1 MPGTE
6 SRASSGFAAAVHLSC
21 FNTVE
26 VAVEGTA
33 TASAPEQQVM
43 KLPGDPWHGN
53 VLLSRGARKFTETD
67 EMPPQ
72 TQAGNELALANYGR
86 LHSAGSPLQI
96 PTELSGITI
105 PQIQALLAF
114 MQGMVQCWFGTFG
127 AECGLPLSFES
138 FNLYHAD
145 YWILQPATA
154 GAGGRGCSYV
164 ELVAESIEAQ
174 RPTWF
179 VSHAWKE
186 PIVLFLRCLLRH
198 AAVRDLRGDPAY
210 WVCAYANNQ
219 HALGD
224 AIPTDPRKSSFY
236 LAMMLCRGVL
246 LVLDAAA
253 TPFQRIWCCF
263 EEAIA
268 VENSA
273 KLFLDVAATSGD
285 MAHILTDGL
294 AGNEA
299 KLLPLLGLLA
309 KSRREEPF
317 PANLLEHG
325 LGVRIEIAEASREE
339 DKTRILNSIAF
350 PRAGTQALDEAPK
363 EEHDKYGAV
372 NRALRSHF
380 ALSSLYACYTR
391 DTDPSN
397 FLAAL
402 RVDAA
407 RLSVQL
413 SLTGCKHFRDAQMR
427 ALLAHLPRTLL
438 CLRLDLGHTGLQ
450 TIAVDGFCCQLRTLQ
465 LRFSG
470 ASLREA
476 VGIAAL
482 LDTAQASLLR
492 LELWFAALPMLEEL
506 NLSEALLKLRLEE
519 LSLHVQGCPKV
530 PQASKQALHNAAR
543 KLQSRDKDLQ
553 MWLCIEDAA
562 TWTQQLQA
570 LLPWDRIR
578 KLQGFQSSGSEK
590 GQSTRT
596 ESEINQ
602 DLPFPCSHGR
612 CPRFHANGYCDQHF
626 FCSLRRSAFKSFQE
640 ARCWSELALIFFV
653 QAAADI
659 ESRGLL
665 LLIMLS
671 LYPVLVFGVA
681 NVSGFSVS
689 SLSTLLLAL
698 LVASFAFASFRFDQM
713 QRAAREFSLSS
724 EAFYS
729 KVLED
734 DGHLSHTSLVFGVD
748 GEKYPSVDQVR
759 QETVSDLK
767 SSFLSARQ
775 HLPSFERA
783 VQEVVRAVD
792 AEGMEAR
799 LKCGDEALLASE
811 CQGAV
816 DILQYEIYCKD
827 ILHMRQTWNE
837 LSRAFQGEE
846 QPIRIVALRD
856 GFAEEDSKRRCC
868 EVVLCI
874 EGYFATVLLLERS
887 LDSAER
893 KLAGLCRMA
902 QNFGLLVEPRHSRGQ
917 ESKQEAKAKRSP
929 RPSLWLSIILGL
941 VRATA
946 LLCSGYFALQYSLR
960 YGPPELRE
968 SLPGLGALLKIQD
981 AEDRSW
987 FQAISLALPYAVL
1000 VLVFSHD
1007 LLRCRRR
1014 VSRRLKPSQ
1023 IIFERHFG
1031 VHGNC
1036 YVVKV
1041 ALIQIMTV
1049 LLQAFGKVPLLRGT
1063 VTFAMYQNISAA
1075 SVLKRCFWIFY
1086 VLLTFNSLFPSIL
1099 FVRPDSRWC
1108 RYGAAVMDVV
1118 MDLGYM
1124 LTYLLTVVT
1133 AMSELTLETA
1143 VRGNFGDAAE
1153 LDLSNS
1159 ISPTFAFPSDILQFL
1174 AVYISLAHTC
1184 CACRSVERARDLG
1197 SLGGLGESSVEPK
1210 QSKRPIIHRTVFP
1223 ACDGRLV
1230 LRCLKALYSPILLL
1244 VLFLLLRSPDMY
1256 PGHDFSCF
1264 PCRCSVCCSSIGW
1277 RLESCRLA
1285 AVLRQAELA
1294 LSGVHSIAQGAFDPL
1309 GCYVRRLS
1317 LSNHKLTSL
1326 PAKRF
1331 RHLSCL
1337 EALDLG
1343 RGRLERLEDE
1353 AFEGLAQL
1361 RLLSLSENKL
1371 ADLPTQVLKPL
1382 LGLEQLLL
1390 GGKSDKQGN
1399 VIVSGNQ
1406 LVSLPN
1412 FTQNPRLRVLDVS
1425 ENNLKNLEDATFS
1438 HLHRLRVLDLGR
1450 NNLLNVSDH
1459 TFAGLT
1465 SLQKLDLGSNKLEQ
1479 LPETVFQNLTSL
1491 QKLDLH
1497 SNKLAELPET
1507 VFQNLTSLETLYLGW
1522 NRLAELPQTVF
1533 QGLTSLE
1540 TLDLHENQLAELP
1553 ETVFQ
1558 GLTSLE
1564 MLDLRGNQLAEL
1576 PQTVFQGLTSLQML
1590 ERVFQ
1595 GLTSLESLDLS
1606 DNKLAELPETVFQ
1619 GLTSLEM
1626 LDLRGNQLAELPQ
1639 TVFQGLTSLETLDLH
1654 ENQLA
1659 ELPETVF
1666 QGLTSLERLDLSDNK
1681 LAELPETVFQG
1692 LTSLET
1698 LDLHWNQLQE
1708 LPETVFQALTSLETL
1723 ELFYSKLAEL
1733 PAAVFQGLTSLEMLG
1748 LRGNQLAEL
1757 PETVFQGLTSL
1768 KRLDLGSNYKLAE
1781 LPETVFQGLTS
1792 LETLDLS
1799 VNIKLAELPETVFQG
1814 LTSLETLELFYN
1826 KLAELPAAVFQG
1838 LTSLATLKLHDNKLA
1853 ELPEKV
1859 FHGLTSLETLELNS
1873 NNLAELPEKVF
1884 QGLTSLQVLELYSN
1898 QLAELPQRVFQGLTS
1913 LKMLHLGGNRLA
1925 QPVRRCVEAALSCE
1939 NCGAIIL
1946 RRQLLSWMSAAAL
1959 GILVAARLARAYS
1972 RWELVRFIVCREVLV
1987 QISRPQ
1993 SPESPQFMFCT
2004 GMLQTTA
2011 SEIRGGA
2018 VPGTESR
2025 AAGFAAAVRLSFSTT
2040 VDVAVEG
2047 TATASDVIAAV
2058 KAKLPGD
2065 PWHGN
2070 VLLSRGARKFTET
2083 DEMPPQTQ
2091 SGNELALANYGR
2103 LHSAGSPLQIP
2114 TELSGIT
2121 IPQIQALLA
2130 FMQGMVQC
2138 WSGTFGAEC
2147 GLPLSFECFNLYHAD
2162 YWILQPATA
2171 GAGGHGCSY
2180 VELVAESIEA
2190 QRPTWF
2196 VSHAWKE
2203 PIVLFLRCLLR
2214 HAAVRDLRGGPA
2226 YWVCAY
2232 ANNQHAL
2239 GDAIPRD
2246 PRKSS
2251 FYSAM
2256 MLCRGVLLV
2265 LDAAATPFQRIWCCF
2280 EEAIAVEN
2288 SAKLFLD
2295 VAATSGDV
2303 AHILTDGL
2311 AGKEAKLLPLLG
2323 LLAKSRREKLFPAN
2337 LLEHGLGVRIEI
2349 AEAFREEDK
2358 TRILNSIA
2366 FPRAGTQAL
2375 DEAPQEEHDKYGAVN
2390 RALRSHFALSSLYSC
2405 YAQDADPTNFLAA
2418 LRADVAR
2425 LSVQLSLTGCKY
2437 FRDAQMRALLA
2448 HLPRTLL
2455 CLRLDL
2461 GHTGLQTIAVDG
2473 FCCQLRTLQLRFS
2486 GASLREAGGIAA
2498 LLDTAQASLFHLELW
2513 FAALPMLEELNLSEA
2528 LLKLRLEELSLH
2540 VQGCPKVPQASKQAL
2555 HNAARKLQSRDK
2567 DLQMWLCIEDAATWT
2582 QQLEALLPKRSKPLH
2597 RLCFRGTASEK
2608 GQITRAESEINQD
2621 LPFPCSHGCCP
2632 RFHANLNGYCD
2643 EHFFCSLRR
2652 SVFKSFQ
2659 EARCWSELA
2668 LIFFVQAAADIES
2681 RGLLLLIL
2689 LSLYPVLVL
2698 GVANMSGFSVS
2709 SLSTLLLA
2717 LLIASF
2723 SFASFRFD
2731 QMQRAAREFSL
2742 SSEAFYSKVLEDD
2755 GHLSHTSLV
2764 FGIDGDKYPS
2774 VDQVRQETVS
2784 DLKPSFLSARQH
2796 LPNFESAV
2804 QKVVRAVDAEGME
2817 ARLKCG
2823 DEALRASECQGAVD
2837 ILQYEIYCKD
2847 ILHMR
2852 QTWNELSRAFQG
2864 EEQPIRIVALRDGF
2878 AEEDSKR
2885 RCCEVVLCI
2894 EGYFATVLLL
2904 ERSLDSAERKLAG
2917 LYRMAQNFGLLVEPR
2932 HSRGQESKQE
2942 AKAKRSPRPSL
2953 WLSIILGLVRATAL
2967 LCSGYFALQYF
2978 LRYGPPELRESL
2990 PGLRAL
2996 LKIKDAED
3004 RSWFQAISL
3013 ALPYAVLVL
3022 VFSYDLLRCRR
3033 RVSRRLKPSQIIFE
3047 RHFGVHGNCYVVKVA
3062 LIQIMTVLLQAFGK
3076 VPLLGGT
3083 VTFAMYQNVP
3093 AASVLKR
3100 CFWIFYALLT
3110 LNSLYPSIL
3119 FVRPDSRWCRYG
3131 AAVMD
3136 IGMDLG
3142 YMLTYLLTVV
3152 TAMSELTLETAVRGN
3167 FGDAEELDLSNSISP
3182 TFAFPSDILQFLAVY
3197 ISLAHTCCACRSVER
3212 AKDLGESSAELVEPK
3227 QSKRPIIHRTVF
3239 PARHGRL
3246 VLRCLKALYSPM
3258 LLLVLFLLLRSP
3270 DVYPGHS
3277 GDFSC
3282 FPCRCSQEARRLESC
3297 RLAAVLRQPELA
3309 LPGVH
3314 SIAQGAFDPLGCY
3327 VRRLSLA
3334 NNTLISL
3341 PAKRF
3346 RRLSCLEV
3354 LDLGRGHLEHLED
3367 EAFEGLAQLRLLSLS
3382 ENNITDLPTQV
3393 LKPLLGLEQLLL
3405 GGKTAKN
3412 GWGREIVRGNR
3423 LASLPDFTHN
3433 QWLEVLDVSKNEL
3446 TALKDGTF
3454 AQLHRL
3460 RVLDI
3465 NHNKIC
3471 NVSAHAFAGLT
3482 SLQSLD
3488 LSSIRLAELP
3498 ELVFQ
3503 GLTSL
3508 KRLDLDG
3515 NDLAELPEKVF
3526 RGLTSLEMLDLCWNR
3541 LAELPE
3547 NVFQGLTSLEF
3558 LDLRWNRLAELP
3570 ENVFQGLTSLEF
3582 LDLGWNRLAELPEN
3596 VFQGLTSLQWLVL
3609 YNNTLAEPVRR
3620 CVEATL
3626 TCENCSCQ
3634 AS

>member
-1 MPGTE
+1 
-6 SRASSGFAAAVHLSC
+6 
-21 FNTVE
+21 
-26 VAVEGTA
+26 
-33 TASAPEQQVM
+33 
-43 KLPGDPWHGN
+43 
-53 VLLSRGARKFTETD
+53 
-67 EMPPQ
+67 MPPQ

-164 ELVAESIEAQ
+164 EAVALTI
-174 RPTWF
+174 F
-179 VSHAWKE
+179 LK
-186 PIVLFLRCLLRH
+186 VLFLRCLLRH

-224 AIPTDPRKSSFY
+224 AIPTGRVSPCRLVVIVMPERPHSTDPRKSSFY

-253 TPFQRIWCCF
+253 TPFQSCF

-578 KLQGFQSSGSEK
+578 KLQGFQSPGSGSEK

-612 CPRFHANGYCDQHF
+612 CPRFHANLNGYCDQHF

-665 LLIMLS
+665 LLILLS

-689 SLSTLLLAL
+689 SLSMVLLAL
-698 LVASFAFASFRFDQM
+698 LVASFSFASFRFDQM

-748 GEKYPSVDQVR
+748 GEKYPSVDQ
-759 QETVSDLK
+759 ETVSDLK

-775 HLPSFERA
+775 HLPSFESA
-783 VQEVVRAVD
+783 VQKVVRAVD
-792 AEGMEAR
+792 ADGMEAH

-811 CQGAV
+811 FQGAV

-874 EGYFATVLLLERS
+874 EGRVLSESGESCGVCFLLTLQQGYFATVLLLERS

-902 QNFGLLVEPRHSRGQ
+902 QNFGLLVDPRPGRGQ
-917 ESKQEAKAKRSP
+917 ESKQKAKAKRSP
-929 RPSLWLSIILGL
+929 RPSLWLTIILGL

-946 LLCSGYFALQYSLR
+946 LLCSGYFALQYFLR
-960 YGPPELRE
+960 YGPPVLSE
-968 SLPGLGALLKIQD
+968 SLPGLGAWLKIED

-1000 VLVFSHD
+1000 VFVFSHD

-1049 LLQAFGKVPLLRGT
+1049 LLQAFGKVPLLGGT
-1063 VTFAMYQNISAA
+1063 VTFAMYQNIPAA
-1075 SVLKRCFWIFY
+1075 LVLKRCVWIFY
-1086 VLLTFNSLFPSIL
+1086 VLLTFNSLYPSIL

-1143 VRGNFGDAAE
+1143 VRGNFGDAEE

-1197 SLGGLGESSVEPK
+1197 SLGGLGESSVGPK
-1210 QSKRPIIHRTVFP
+1210 QSKRPINHRTVFP
-1223 ACDGRLV
+1223 TRHGRLV

-1244 VLFLLLRSPDMY
+1244 VLFLFLRSPDMY
-1256 PGHDFSCF
+1256 PGHSEDFSCF
-1264 PCRCSVCCSSIGW
+1264 PCRCSQEAR

-1285 AVLRQAELA
+1285 AVLRQPELA
-1294 LSGVHSIAQGAFDPL
+1294 LPGVHSIAQAALDPL

-1343 RGRLERLEDE
+1343 RGRLEHLEDE

-1361 RLLSLSENKL
+1361 RLLSLSQNL
-1371 ADLPTQVLKPL
+1371 LTDLPTQVLKPL
-1382 LGLEQLLL
+1382 LRLEQLLL

-1491 QKLDLH
+1491 QQLDLH

-1507 VFQNLTSLETLYLGW
+1507 VFQ
-1522 NRLAELPQTVF
+1522 
-1533 QGLTSLE
+1533 GLTSLQ
-1540 TLDLHENQLAELP
+1540 TLDLRYNNLELP
-1553 ETVFQ
+1553 EQ
-1558 GLTSLE
+1558 
-1564 MLDLRGNQLAEL
+1564 
-1576 PQTVFQGLTSLQML
+1576 VFQGLTSLQ
-1590 ERVFQ
+1590 
-1595 GLTSLESLDLS
+1595 
-1606 DNKLAELPETVFQ
+1606 K
-1619 GLTSLEM
+1619 
-1626 LDLRGNQLAELPQ
+1626 LDLR
-1639 TVFQGLTSLETLDLH
+1639 
-1654 ENQLA
+1654 
-1659 ELPETVF
+1659 
-1666 QGLTSLERLDLSDNK
+1666 
-1681 LAELPETVFQG
+1681 
-1692 LTSLET
+1692 
-1698 LDLHWNQLQE
+1698 WNQ
-1708 LPETVFQALTSLETL
+1708 
-1723 ELFYSKLAEL
+1723 
-1733 PAAVFQGLTSLEMLG
+1733 
-1748 LRGNQLAEL
+1748 
-1757 PETVFQGLTSL
+1757 
-1768 KRLDLGSNYKLAE
+1768 
-1781 LPETVFQGLTS
+1781 
-1792 LETLDLS
+1792 
-1799 VNIKLAELPETVFQG
+1799 LAELPETVFQG

-1838 LTSLATLKLHDNKLA
+1838 LTSLETLKLHDNKLA

-1898 QLAELPQRVFQGLTS
+1898 QLAELPETVFQGLTSLKRLDLGSNYKLAELPEKVFQGLTSLETLELNSNNLAELPEKVFQGLTSLKRLELFYNKLAELPAAVFQGLTSLETLDLRVNIKLAELPETVFQGLTSLKRLDLGNNYKLAELPEKVFQGLTSLETLELNSNNLAELPEKVFQGLTSLKRLELFYNKLAELPAAVFQGLTSLETLDLRVNIKLAELPETVFQGLTSLKRLDLGNNYKLAELPEKVFQGLTSLETLELNSNNLAELPEKVFQGLTSLETLELNSNNLAELPEKVFQGLTSLQVLELFYNKLAELPQRVFQGLTSLERLDLSDNKLAELPETVFQGLTSLERLDLSGNKLAELPETVFQGLTSLETLELFYNKLAELPAAVFQGLTSLETLDLSVNIKLAELPETVFQGLTSLETLELFYNKLAELPAAVFQGLTSLETLKLHDNKLAELPEKVFHGLTSLETLELNSNNLAELPEKVFQGLTSLQVLDLYSNQLAELPQRVFQGLTS

-1939 NCGAIIL
+1939 NC
-1946 RRQLLSWMSAAAL
+1946 SC
-1959 GILVAARLARAYS
+1959 
-1972 RWELVRFIVCREVLV
+1972 E
-1987 QISRPQ
+1987 
-1993 SPESPQFMFCT
+1993 
-2004 GMLQTTA
+2004 A
-2011 SEIRGGA
+2011 S
-2018 VPGTESR
+2018 
-2025 AAGFAAAVRLSFSTT
+2025 
-2040 VDVAVEG
+2040 
-2047 TATASDVIAAV
+2047 
-2058 KAKLPGD
+2058 
-2065 PWHGN
+2065 
-2070 VLLSRGARKFTET
+2070 
-2083 DEMPPQTQ
+2083 
-2091 SGNELALANYGR
+2091 
-2103 LHSAGSPLQIP
+2103 
-2114 TELSGIT
+2114 
-2121 IPQIQALLA
+2121 
-2130 FMQGMVQC
+2130 
-2138 WSGTFGAEC
+2138 
-2147 GLPLSFECFNLYHAD
+2147 
-2162 YWILQPATA
+2162 
-2171 GAGGHGCSY
+2171 
-2180 VELVAESIEA
+2180 
-2190 QRPTWF
+2190 
-2196 VSHAWKE
+2196 
-2203 PIVLFLRCLLR
+2203 
-2214 HAAVRDLRGGPA
+2214 
-2226 YWVCAY
+2226 
-2232 ANNQHAL
+2232 
-2239 GDAIPRD
+2239 
-2246 PRKSS
+2246 
-2251 FYSAM
+2251 
-2256 MLCRGVLLV
+2256 
-2265 LDAAATPFQRIWCCF
+2265 
-2280 EEAIAVEN
+2280 
-2288 SAKLFLD
+2288 
-2295 VAATSGDV
+2295 
-2303 AHILTDGL
+2303 
-2311 AGKEAKLLPLLG
+2311 
-2323 LLAKSRREKLFPAN
+2323 
-2337 LLEHGLGVRIEI
+2337 
-2349 AEAFREEDK
+2349 
-2358 TRILNSIA
+2358 
-2366 FPRAGTQAL
+2366 
-2375 DEAPQEEHDKYGAVN
+2375 
-2390 RALRSHFALSSLYSC
+2390 
-2405 YAQDADPTNFLAA
+2405 
-2418 LRADVAR
+2418 
-2425 LSVQLSLTGCKY
+2425 
-2437 FRDAQMRALLA
+2437 
-2448 HLPRTLL
+2448 
-2455 CLRLDL
+2455 
-2461 GHTGLQTIAVDG
+2461 
-2473 FCCQLRTLQLRFS
+2473 
-2486 GASLREAGGIAA
+2486 
-2498 LLDTAQASLFHLELW
+2498 
-2513 FAALPMLEELNLSEA
+2513 
-2528 LLKLRLEELSLH
+2528 
-2540 VQGCPKVPQASKQAL
+2540 
-2555 HNAARKLQSRDK
+2555 
-2567 DLQMWLCIEDAATWT
+2567 
-2582 QQLEALLPKRSKPLH
+2582 
-2597 RLCFRGTASEK
+2597 
-2608 GQITRAESEINQD
+2608 
-2621 LPFPCSHGCCP
+2621 
-2632 RFHANLNGYCD
+2632 
-2643 EHFFCSLRR
+2643 
-2652 SVFKSFQ
+2652 
-2659 EARCWSELA
+2659 
-2668 LIFFVQAAADIES
+2668 
-2681 RGLLLLIL
+2681 
-2689 LSLYPVLVL
+2689 
-2698 GVANMSGFSVS
+2698 
-2709 SLSTLLLA
+2709 
-2717 LLIASF
+2717 
-2723 SFASFRFD
+2723 
-2731 QMQRAAREFSL
+2731 
-2742 SSEAFYSKVLEDD
+2742 
-2755 GHLSHTSLV
+2755 
-2764 FGIDGDKYPS
+2764 
-2774 VDQVRQETVS
+2774 
-2784 DLKPSFLSARQH
+2784 
-2796 LPNFESAV
+2796 
-2804 QKVVRAVDAEGME
+2804 
-2817 ARLKCG
+2817 
-2823 DEALRASECQGAVD
+2823 
-2837 ILQYEIYCKD
+2837 
-2847 ILHMR
+2847 
-2852 QTWNELSRAFQG
+2852 
-2864 EEQPIRIVALRDGF
+2864 
-2878 AEEDSKR
+2878 
-2885 RCCEVVLCI
+2885 
-2894 EGYFATVLLL
+2894 
-2904 ERSLDSAERKLAG
+2904 
-2917 LYRMAQNFGLLVEPR
+2917 
-2932 HSRGQESKQE
+2932 
-2942 AKAKRSPRPSL
+2942 
-2953 WLSIILGLVRATAL
+2953 
-2967 LCSGYFALQYF
+2967 
-2978 LRYGPPELRESL
+2978 
-2990 PGLRAL
+2990 
-2996 LKIKDAED
+2996 
-3004 RSWFQAISL
+3004 
-3013 ALPYAVLVL
+3013 
-3022 VFSYDLLRCRR
+3022 
-3033 RVSRRLKPSQIIFE
+3033 
-3047 RHFGVHGNCYVVKVA
+3047 
-3062 LIQIMTVLLQAFGK
+3062 
-3076 VPLLGGT
+3076 
-3083 VTFAMYQNVP
+3083 
-3093 AASVLKR
+3093 
-3100 CFWIFYALLT
+3100 
-3110 LNSLYPSIL
+3110 
-3119 FVRPDSRWCRYG
+3119 
-3131 AAVMD
+3131 
-3136 IGMDLG
+3136 
-3142 YMLTYLLTVV
+3142 
-3152 TAMSELTLETAVRGN
+3152 
-3167 FGDAEELDLSNSISP
+3167 
-3182 TFAFPSDILQFLAVY
+3182 
-3197 ISLAHTCCACRSVER
+3197 
-3212 AKDLGESSAELVEPK
+3212 
-3227 QSKRPIIHRTVF
+3227 
-3239 PARHGRL
+3239 
-3246 VLRCLKALYSPM
+3246 
-3258 LLLVLFLLLRSP
+3258 
-3270 DVYPGHS
+3270 
-3277 GDFSC
+3277 
-3282 FPCRCSQEARRLESC
+3282 
-3297 RLAAVLRQPELA
+3297 
-3309 LPGVH
+3309 
-3314 SIAQGAFDPLGCY
+3314 
-3327 VRRLSLA
+3327 
-3334 NNTLISL
+3334 
-3341 PAKRF
+3341 
-3346 RRLSCLEV
+3346 
-3354 LDLGRGHLEHLED
+3354 
-3367 EAFEGLAQLRLLSLS
+3367 
-3382 ENNITDLPTQV
+3382 
-3393 LKPLLGLEQLLL
+3393 
-3405 GGKTAKN
+3405 
-3412 GWGREIVRGNR
+3412 
-3423 LASLPDFTHN
+3423 
-3433 QWLEVLDVSKNEL
+3433 
-3446 TALKDGTF
+3446 
-3454 AQLHRL
+3454 
-3460 RVLDI
+3460 
-3465 NHNKIC
+3465 
-3471 NVSAHAFAGLT
+3471 
-3482 SLQSLD
+3482 
-3488 LSSIRLAELP
+3488 
-3498 ELVFQ
+3498 
-3503 GLTSL
+3503 
-3508 KRLDLDG
+3508 
-3515 NDLAELPEKVF
+3515 
-3526 RGLTSLEMLDLCWNR
+3526 
-3541 LAELPE
+3541 
-3547 NVFQGLTSLEF
+3547 
-3558 LDLRWNRLAELP
+3558 
-3570 ENVFQGLTSLEF
+3570 
-3582 LDLGWNRLAELPEN
+3582 
-3596 VFQGLTSLQWLVL
+3596 
-3609 YNNTLAEPVRR
+3609 
-3620 CVEATL
+3620 
-3626 TCENCSCQ
+3626 
-3634 AS
+3634 